1 MREERRDMRRDMRE
15 ERGDMREERG
25 NMREERGDM
34 REERGDMREE
44 KRERRGESVACTQ
57 ASFSIGSERAPTAQ
71 APALGSMIWLSAALL
86 YSLVLSML
94 VSGGDPRRLQPLAL
108 SQDHSTTPQQR
119 GQ

>member
-1 MREERRDMRRDMRE
+1 MQRIGTIIRKDSIHSFLRFKLSWSETLSLPEYNEGRVELLTRF
-15 ERGDMREERG
+15 
-25 NMREERGDM
+25 
-34 REERGDMREE
+34 
-44 KRERRGESVACTQ
+44 ESVACTQ
-57 ASFSIGSERAPTAQ
+57 ASLSIGSDRAPTAQ

-108 SQDHSTTPQQR
+108 SQDHSTTPQQH